1 MNAMRLKKKWIK
13 SNEKINSKSKIHQK
27 HRKREQHKKNKK
39 VARRERYPGEGNV
52 RSKKPKLQSTKKS
65 TQITK

>member
-1 MNAMRLKKKWIK
+1 MRLKKKWIK

-52 RSKKPKLQSTKKS
+52 RSKKLKSTKKS
-65 TQITK
+65 TQTTK